1 MQVSSR
7 YGPIARDRRGL
18 LLDRVRVN
26 NPGQHLMKR
35 IAQVLL
41 FDRDR
46 KLLIYLRD
54 DKPDIPFPNHWD
66 FFGGHVEEGET
77 PEHALMREV
86 KEELGID
93 LLNQEF
99 FRRYDCADGDAYP
112 NIKYIYRA
120 TIDKRPAELV
130 LGEGQRLTSIAMAER
145 FNFSFANILGRI
157 LEDFIQA
164 GLWPQAVDN
173 SSTKIAA
180 K

>member
-1 MQVSSR
+1 
-7 YGPIARDRRGL
+7 
-18 LLDRVRVN
+18 
-26 NPGQHLMKR
+26 MKR

-77 PEHALMREV
+77 PEGAMVREV
-86 KEELGID
+86 KEELGIE
-93 LLNQEF
+93 LTEWQF
-99 FRRYDCADGDAYP
+99 FSRYECTQGDVYP

-120 TIDKRPAELV
+120 NIDKRPAELV
-130 LGEGQRLTSIAMAER
+130 LSEGQKLTSIAMEER
-145 FNFSFANILGRI
+145 LNFPFANILGRI

-164 GLWPQAVDN
+164 GLSPQAVDN
-173 SSTKIAA
+173 SSAKIAA